1 MGDIFSPIQVQIEKI
16 EDEVERLY
24 RMVRRMVRQHTK
36 ISRFLM
42 LQERVLTRRVRDQQS
57 GEEL

>member
-24 RMVRRMVRQHTK
+24 RMVRRMVRQHAK